1 MSTITMQEELTLALR
16 FRDTLHAMKPQNHTI
31 EVYDAIEPEL
41 LKLLYAENKD
51 LSDLAY
57 QKIKLLLSQNLD
69 SKNPTFIQ
77 LQDLLSD
84 LHQRRNRYLISVS
97 KGFLGFW
104 AEENWAGANLALLV
118 LPLLAGGLFF
128 PLAGVGLL
136 VYTAVVAASAAM
148 DVARKSPDYWLE
160 ESSPDARELTD
171 EQRNA
176 LQQQYENI
184 DLFLPENHP
193 EKDEFKFMNRQSYGL
208 YVLVFGIALL
218 GLASLLFPPI
228 GIPAIALT
236 VLSIVAAGATGMQV
250 YFMVQKNDH
259 VLAEIEHEQ
268 RMSPVATFT
277 EHDST
282 VLINKKLP
290 YGTIK
295 EQNAH
300 REVSLT
306 ESQSSVKPMPHLST
320 RNDDEADDTDG
331 EGGPHL

>member
-1 MSTITMQEELTLALR
+1 MQEELTLALR
-16 FRDTLHAMKPQNHTI
+16 FRDTLLAMKPQNHAI
-31 EVYDAIEPEL
+31 EMYDAIEPVL

-57 QKIKLLLSQNLD
+57 QKIKLLLLQNLD

-77 LQDLLSD
+77 LQDLLNE
-84 LHQRRNRYLISVS
+84 LHQRRDRYLVSVS

-104 AEENWAGANLALLV
+104 AEENWTGANLALLV
-118 LPLLAGGLFF
+118 LPLLAGGLFL

-136 VYTAVVAASAAM
+136 VYTAVVAASAAI

-171 EQRNA
+171 EQRIA
-176 LQQQYENI
+176 LQHQYKDI
-184 DLFLPENHP
+184 DVFLPENHP
-193 EKDEFKFMNRQSYGL
+193 EKDELKFMNRQSYGL

-236 VLSIVAAGATGMQV
+236 LLSLVAAGATGMQAYV
-250 YFMVQKNDH
+250 MLQKQDH
-259 VLAEIEHEQ
+259 ALAEIEHE
-268 RMSPVATFT
+268 RMMSPVVMFT
-277 EHDST
+277 EHDDST
-282 VLINKKLP
+282 ALINEKLP
-290 YGTIK
+290 HKTVS
-295 EQNAH
+295 EQDAH
-300 REVSLT
+300 QEGLLSASPLRTKLTPRPNMHNDEV
-306 ESQSSVKPMPHLST
+306 
-320 RNDDEADDTDG
+320 DDIED